1 MVHATV
7 TWVRSRKNFLN
18 ACGRVEN
25 PRWHTLAMM
34 CHINTHFTFLFFL
47 DVIKKI
53 ASEAILFRSFWI
65 GTRMVLNL
73 IPKMINT
80 KKKKNYVFNNW
91 LSGWRG
97 EKKNMS
103 TVPGRR
109 DSRFPKTTP
118 GLPQEENTSKT
129 RGGLRVFCGYIYLI
143 EPTGKLESEHVWAF
157 FTKKNGRWSS
167 QWYVM
172 EQWLFLE
179 CLTVGDPKNL
189 RFIVCFK
196 QKCFGDLALAGA
208 HTYIVG
214 PTHLGSPWWIG
225 RSRWKPRLGWYLV
238 IPTAAWLSS
247 TFQKLQWKVGSLKI
261 TNFTWCTQQSRKLMS
276 FSCFWHKL
284 VQMEQ
289 RLADWHLALSNAVSI
304 GQLKCFGKEF
314 LIVTIDLMEKHGST
328 QVATR

>member
-1 MVHATV
+1 
-7 TWVRSRKNFLN
+7 
-18 ACGRVEN
+18 
-25 PRWHTLAMM
+25 
-34 CHINTHFTFLFFL
+34 
-47 DVIKKI
+47 
-53 ASEAILFRSFWI
+53 
-65 GTRMVLNL
+65 
-73 IPKMINT
+73 MINT
-80 KKKKNYVFNNW
+80 QKKTYVFNNW

-97 EKKNMS
+97 KKNMS

-129 RGGLRVFCGYIYLI
+129 RVWKYSADIYIYLSIYLI

-172 EQWLFLE
+172 EQWLIVE

-189 RFIVCFK
+189 RFIFCFK

-208 HTYIVG
+208 RTYIVG

-238 IPTAAWLSS
+238 IPTADWLSS
-247 TFQKLQWKVGSLKI
+247 TFQKLQWKVGSLKF
-261 TNFTWCTQQSRKLMS
+261 TNFTWCTQQSRKFMS
-276 FSCFWHKL
+276 LSCFWHKL

>member
-1 MVHATV
+1 
-7 TWVRSRKNFLN
+7 
-18 ACGRVEN
+18 
-25 PRWHTLAMM
+25 
-34 CHINTHFTFLFFL
+34 
-47 DVIKKI
+47 
-53 ASEAILFRSFWI
+53 
-65 GTRMVLNL
+65 
-73 IPKMINT
+73 
-80 KKKKNYVFNNW
+80 
-91 LSGWRG
+91 
-97 EKKNMS
+97 MS